1 LLLSFAAAGWGAEPV
16 ITTEKPA
23 EATHVQA
30 TDSTATLFRWRK
42 DPRFEKFV
50 PDPALPEMVAVDKAK
65 LQVGRDLKIDL
76 AALSHLSSE
85 EKESLAKVLHVS
97 PTVVSKFVE
106 SFSSN
111 RVADA
116 EGLSKELRACV
127 TDYRF
132 LVHVWNEYV
141 SLEQDSPKKE
151 ARQALATGDVEKA
164 WQLYPT
170 PTGGRQKPPPP
181 QNLRIAVDSGGEKPP
196 NK

>member
-1 LLLSFAAAGWGAEPV
+1 MATAA
-16 ITTEKPA
+16 KPA
-23 EATHVQA
+23 EAAQVQA
-30 TDSTATLFRWRK
+30 ADSTAIPFRWRK

-85 EKESLAKVLHVS
+85 EKESLAKVLHV
-97 PTVVSKFVE
+97 PTSVVSRFVE
-106 SFSSN
+106 SFSSS
-111 RVADA
+111 RVTDA
-116 EGLSKELRACV
+116 EGLAKELRACV

-132 LVHVWNEYV
+132 LTHVWNEFV

-181 QNLRIAVDSGGEKPP
+181 QNLRIAVDSGAGKPP
-196 NK
+196 SK